1 MKTNIIYNKD
11 CIEGMKELPDN
22 SVDLVVTSP
31 PYEDFN
37 GAGYSGKTKDILFMK
52 LYSEFFDK
60 FMKEVY
66 RILKPNGQFFLN
78 LKNKTLKKKLLTTS
92 WIEFTE
98 GFRCFDFKS
107 FIIWKYAGSFDS
119 SYCRFHNDY
128 EVIYHLSK
136 GDNITL
142 NIDKEEKDP
151 LTSV

>member
-1 MKTNIIYNKD
+1 
-11 CIEGMKELPDN
+11 
-22 SVDLVVTSP
+22 
-31 PYEDFN
+31 
-37 GAGYSGKTKDILFMK
+37 
-52 LYSEFFDK
+52 
-60 FMKEVY
+60 
-66 RILKPNGQFFLN
+66 
-78 LKNKTLKKKLLTTS
+78 LLTTS

-142 NIDKEEKDP
+142 NIDKDEKRVEDIFNENQ
-151 LTSV
+151 TKTRKVKRQ